1 MSWTLVIDAL
11 AWLLVLSGSFFLFIG
26 SLGMVR
32 LKDFWARI
40 HAASII
46 DSAGAGLLLFGMMLG
61 TGLSLVT
68 VKLVLIVVFLAITG
82 PTASHAVVNA
92 AFSIGSRPKGLLEDA
107 TEGVVELPEW
117 AQKQAAR
124 KAKSKAEAEAEAE
137 TKAAA
142 SNKTEAKKVPVRKT
156 ASRRKPAAAKKGT
169 A

>member
-1 MSWTLVIDAL
+1 MTWSLINDGL

-61 TGLSLVT
+61 TGFSLVT

-92 AFSIGSRPKGLLEDA
+92 ALSIGSRPKDLLEDA
-107 TEGVVELPEW
+107 TEGVIELPEW
-117 AQKQAAR
+117 AKKQAA
-124 KAKSKAEAEAEAE
+124 
-137 TKAAA
+137 
-142 SNKTEAKKVPVRKT
+142 
-156 ASRRKPAAAKKGT
+156 KPAAKKRASKTKTAATATTKKAATKRKRTRAPAKGT
-169 A
+169 S